1 MLSNIFTIL
10 IPVLFVLLLGYFA
23 WRAKAF
29 DAEQVTG
36 INELALDFA
45 LPASL
50 FVGIVSLP
58 RAQLMQDASL
68 VLALLV
74 GLIGLYVAALFIGT
88 RMLRLTTSAAAIF
101 ALEASF
107 PSAPLFGPSV
117 LGGLFGK
124 ASAAAIA
131 SITIIANLVLMPITV
146 VLLEAASRAQYPN
159 ASAPTDSDSAKMSM
173 GTVIRNSLLHAAR
186 QPYIWAPVLALVI
199 VLIHIHVPSLITSM
213 LNLIGETTS
222 GIALFVGG
230 LLLAAYSLRLNG
242 AVGLD
247 VTLKS
252 LVQPAL
258 LFGLVALLGIPNP
271 LAREGVVAAALP
283 SAVIATMLAARY
295 KTYEAEAGSTLLLTS
310 VLMLF
315 VIPVSMFVAR

>member
-107 PSAPLFGPSV
+107 PSAPLLGPSV

-131 SITIIANLVLMPITV
+131 SITII
-146 VLLEAASRAQYPN
+146 
-159 ASAPTDSDSAKMSM
+159 
-173 GTVIRNSLLHAAR
+173 
-186 QPYIWAPVLALVI
+186 
-199 VLIHIHVPSLITSM
+199 
-213 LNLIGETTS
+213 
-222 GIALFVGG
+222 
-230 LLLAAYSLRLNG
+230 
-242 AVGLD
+242 
-247 VTLKS
+247 
-252 LVQPAL
+252 
-258 LFGLVALLGIPNP
+258 
-271 LAREGVVAAALP
+271 
-283 SAVIATMLAARY
+283 
-295 KTYEAEAGSTLLLTS
+295 
-310 VLMLF
+310 
-315 VIPVSMFVAR
+315 